1 LTLLPRRVTICR
13 QVFKTCWQTSFG
25 EKHTPHQ
32 QHPLLRSGRR
42 TCSDPPTIPPLHRH
56 IVCRP
61 PSYYSSSSAVI
72 FVYSRHRMSFPLIR
86 PPLQTRRNNAP
97 HPSAGGRGT
106 GYDQTMRELV
116 LAIHNSGNSNDLFV
130 QNLKQQRLIPSLR
143 SEYRYLTLN
152 ATRGHVRA
160 CRRTG
165 NNRATVLRGHDIFL
179 LALYRIVFPKATAA
193 EVNAFLYR
201 ANYGNL
207 HFRFYSSAQ
216 ITEAEK
222 RIHLTRKKGS
232 TTAYQA
238 LLPINIQKHWEF
250 WNLPYPYGIADIRR
264 QDIIDLDECGVEV
277 MSGDRSWGKAYVG
290 KRVGQPGAWER
301 YKNQSNTCN
310 LW

>member
-1 LTLLPRRVTICR
+1 
-13 QVFKTCWQTSFG
+13 
-25 EKHTPHQ
+25 
-32 QHPLLRSGRR
+32 
-42 TCSDPPTIPPLHRH
+42 
-56 IVCRP
+56 
-61 PSYYSSSSAVI
+61 
-72 FVYSRHRMSFPLIR
+72 MSFPLIR

-130 QNLKQQRLIPSLR
+130 QNLRQQRLIPSLR
-143 SEYRYLTLN
+143 SEYRYSTLN

-238 LLPINIQKHWEF
+238 LLPINIQKRWAF

-290 KRVGQPGAWER
+290 KRVGQPGAYGKDTKINLLLAISGDGTNPSRWREYWTGEGTTGVRMINFIRTIINQIGPGTANRR
-301 YKNQSNTCN
+301 YCFIMDN
-310 LW
+310 LT